1 MPSSR
6 FLRRA
11 TVPAA
16 FSCLSFLNAAAHAQT
31 APQTITVT
39 ATRTPVV
46 VSDVVADLTVIDRA
60 QLDRATGRTLV
71 EFLSQQPGIQFS
83 SNGGLGKTSS
93 LFIRGLEARHTLLL
107 VDGVKVYAATVGT
120 PSFDNLPLESIE
132 RIEIVRGPLSALY
145 GSGAVGGVIQVF
157 TRSGANSAAGGLGGN
172 AKLVVGSHGY
182 AQAGGGV
189 SFGDRQFN
197 VAAQVQSVDDKGIS
211 ATNPG
216 VPFGSYN
223 PDRDGFRQNGGS
235 LRLGWQPVS
244 GWDVSALALQAKGVT
259 GVDDGPGADARAEL
273 DNRLASLS
281 VRGSIAPG
289 WATRLTA
296 AQSVDV
302 YNTLASASVFTTLGA
317 IQSQIRQYAWENTA
331 QTPLGTALLL
341 LDRQQETVSRPGAPF
356 TVSDRHID
364 GVAAGLNGS
373 ADGHVWQGSLRRD
386 RNSQFGGNTSGALG
400 YAYAVLPT
408 LRLGASAARSYVAPS
423 FNQLYYPGFG
433 NPLLLP
439 EEGRHGELNLRWSL
453 DDQVIKLA
461 AFRNRYRGYIT
472 SGPAPVN
479 LPYAQING
487 YTLAYEGQWQ
497 GVALTASYDHVDPRN
512 ATEGNANYGLQLP
525 RRAKDA
531 GRLGADWTGGAWSLG
546 ATVAGFSSRFDNTS
560 NTTRLGGYGTL
571 DLRAEWA
578 VTREAALGLKL
589 NNIGD
594 KRYETAL
601 GYNQPGRDAFLTLR
615 WALR

>member
-1 MPSSR
+1 MP
-6 FLRRA
+6 
-11 TVPAA
+11 
-16 FSCLSFLNAAAHAQT
+16 AAHAQAAT
-31 APQTITVT
+31 QTITVT

-46 VSDVVADLTVIDRA
+46 VSEVVADITVIDRA
-60 QLDRATGRTLV
+60 QLDRTTGRTLV
-71 EFLSQQPGIQFS
+71 EFLSQQAGIQFS
-83 SNGGLGKTSS
+83 SNGGLGKTGS

-157 TRSGANSAAGGLGGN
+157 TRSGGQGLGGN
-172 AKLVVGSHGY
+172 AKGVVGSHGY

-197 VAAQVQSVDDKGIS
+197 VAAQVQSVDDKGFS

-235 LRLGWQPVS
+235 LRLGWQPVD
-244 GWDVSALALQAKGVT
+244 GWDLSALALQARGVT

-273 DNRLASLS
+273 NNRLASLS
-281 VRGSIAPG
+281 LRGQVAPG
-289 WATRLTA
+289 WRTRLTA

-302 YNTLASASVFTTLGA
+302 YNTLASASAFGTLGA
-317 IQSQIRQYAWENTA
+317 IQSQIRQTAWENTA

-356 TVSDRHID
+356 TASDRHID

-373 ADGHVWQGSLRRD
+373 ADGHAWQGSLRRD

-408 LRLGASAARSYVAPS
+408 LRLGASAAHSYVAPS
-423 FNQLYYPGFG
+423 FNQLYYPAFG

-439 EEGRHGELNLRWSL
+439 EEGRHGELNLHWSL
-453 DDQVIKLA
+453 DEQVFRLA

-487 YTLAYEGQWQ
+487 YTLAYEGRWQ
-497 GVALTASYDHVDPRN
+497 DVALTASCDHVDPRN
-512 ATEGNANYGLQLP
+512 ATTASANNGLQLP
-525 RRAKDA
+525 RRARDA
-531 GRLGADWTGGAWSLG
+531 GRLGADRAIGAWRWG
-546 ATVAGFSSRFDNTS
+546 ATVAGFSRRFENAS

-571 DLRAEWA
+571 DLRAEWD
-578 VTREAALGLKL
+578 VTREAALGWKL
-589 NNIGD
+589 NNVGD

-601 GYNQPGRDAFLTLR
+601 GYNQPGREAFVTLR